1 MRSESLEVE
10 DDPLCVSLADIRLI
24 KSLKVDCYSPTP
36 RHTHRDL
43 LDLLHGAALGMAA
56 DTLISSELALSSPS
70 VVPKVC
76 QLKTSEMTFH
86 G

>member
-24 KSLKVDCYSPTP
+24 KSLKVDCYP